1 MSNSYGCLIFM
12 ATQIASGM
20 RYLESKNVVHK
31 DLAARWVWNDIIL
44 SFFLFSTKLCY
55 IFHYLANYECGIS
68 FITVVFKS

>member
-31 DLAARWVWNDIIL
+31 DLAAR
-44 SFFLFSTKLCY
+44 
-55 IFHYLANYECGIS
+55 
-68 FITVVFKS
+68 